1 VPKSEWQAAIDVMIG
16 HMRTGEIAAGFT
28 AGIERCAAVLA
39 AHAPPDGSANELPDR
54 LYVM

>member
-1 VPKSEWQAAIDVMIG
+1 
-16 HMRTGEIAAGFT
+16 MRAGEIAAGFT

-39 AHAPPDGSANELPDR
+39 AHAPRDGSANELPDR